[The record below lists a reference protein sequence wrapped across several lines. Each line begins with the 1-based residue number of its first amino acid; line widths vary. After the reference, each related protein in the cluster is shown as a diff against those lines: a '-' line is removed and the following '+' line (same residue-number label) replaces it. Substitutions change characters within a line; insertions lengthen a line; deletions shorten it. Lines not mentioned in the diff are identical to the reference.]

1 MVERQKM
8 KRADEK
14 AKRIGNNTAQQAA
27 RDRQSIPDDV
37 DDDIR
42 EERNSHY
49 ALSYFSATE
58 METLETETTV
68 DEKLKV
74 TLTHAID
81 IFGLRHFAPPE
92 MSIIHNMFKKNYR
105 LI

>member
-1 MVERQKM
+1 M
-8 KRADEK
+8 KRAVDR
-14 AKRIGNNTAQQAA
+14 AKRIGNNTARQAA
-27 RDRQSIPDDV
+27 RDKQKIPDDV
-37 DDDIR
+37 DDDIC

-58 METLETETTV
+58 METVETETTV
-68 DEKLKV
+68 EEKLKV

-92 MSIIHNMFKKNYR
+92 MSIIHNIFFNNFGF
-105 LI
+105 I

>member
-1 MVERQKM
+1 MERK
-8 KRADEK
+8 KLTRAAEN
-14 AKRIGNNTAQQAA
+14 AKRIGNNTSRQAA
-27 RDRQSIPDDV
+27 RDKQKIPDDV

-42 EERNSHY
+42 EGRNSHY

-58 METLETETTV
+58 METVETETTV

-92 MSIIHNMFKKNYR
+92 MSIIHNIFKKNYR